1 MLQRIDP
8 QGELAVLDYGPF
20 SFEVVR
26 PGRFV
31 RCAVTGALI
40 PLDELRYWNH
50 ELQEAYRGPAEA
62 LQRWRA
68 LKGKK

>member
-20 SFEVVR
+20 SFEVIR

>member
-1 MLQRIDP
+1 MLQRID
-8 QGELAVLDYGPF
+8 QSEEMAVLDYGPF
-20 SFEVVR
+20 SFEVIK

-31 RCAVTGALI
+31 RCTVTGEAIAL
-40 PLDELRYWNH
+40 DDLRYWNH

-68 LKGKK
+68 LKAKA